1 MHPILRNNYRHRA
14 LNRGVA
20 RIALL
25 SLFLLL
31 CFAPTAAAADQSGIL
46 FAAGYWKGFVDHW
59 EKVFQQQS
67 GIGMAIIGVGVVAL
81 FIITRGK
88 WHK

>member
-1 MHPILRNNYRHRA
+1 MHPISRNNFRLSA
-14 LNRGVA
+14 LNRSVA
-20 RIALL
+20 RVAVL
-25 SLFLLL
+25 SLLLLL
-31 CFAPTAAAADQSGIL
+31 CLAPTAAAAEQSGIL